1 MKILFQFL
9 TIFILCFLVSTAASA
24 QPLNSSYENWTNGDP
39 DNWLTGDVA
48 GFAECVTQSSDAQ
61 SGSSSARL
69 EVINLVGNPY
79 SPVLTSTNMNGD
91 GHPVSQRYAT
101 FSGYYKFAPVGTDY
115 LFISV
120 GLSIDDNT
128 VVGVGAELIPSA
140 AGNWTQ
146 FNIPIY
152 YNSEQTP
159 TEAHITFGVGNTG
172 GLTTI
177 GTVAY
182 IDNLSFSGIAS
193 VEQLSQTPSDFRL
206 EQNYPNPFNPAT
218 NIQYSIPEASFV
230 QLKVYDVIGNEV
242 ATLVN
247 DVQTAGTYRADFTA
261 GNLSSGLYIARL
273 RVGDNVSSIKMTL
286 LK

>member
-1 MKILFQFL
+1 
-9 TIFILCFLVSTAASA
+9 
-24 QPLNSSYENWTNGDP
+24 
-39 DNWLTGDVA
+39 
-48 GFAECVTQSSDAQ
+48 
-61 SGSSSARL
+61 
-69 EVINLVGNPY
+69 
-79 SPVLTSTNMNGD
+79 MNGD